1 MNGEIEATSATKSF
15 SDVDQEIVLAIAERR
30 RQHILSKV
38 REAPQAWRQRR
49 CLWNNSLPL
58 NEKQKQSG
66 NSCNPDAIHETTL
79 VFQGTLD
86 YEDCCL
92 VCRYLASLRPFSQS
106 FDVYLSQ
113 ICKLLSES
121 SVAVRTKALRCLS
134 AVVEADPNVLARV
147 DIERAVHS
155 RLLDTS
161 TSVREAAVDLLGRF
175 LSCRPEL
182 TAQYYPML
190 AERIRDKG

>member
-1 MNGEIEATSATKSF
+1 MF
-15 SDVDQEIVLAIAERR
+15 CD
-30 RQHILSKV
+30 
-38 REAPQAWRQRR
+38 
-49 CLWNNSLPL
+49 
-58 NEKQKQSG
+58 
-66 NSCNPDAIHETTL
+66 
-79 VFQGTLD
+79 FQ
-86 YEDCCL
+86 
-92 VCRYLASLRPFSQS
+92 
-106 FDVYLSQ
+106 
-113 ICKLLSES
+113 LLSES

-190 AERIRDKG
+190 AERIRDKGVSVRKRVIRILRDICLEQPDFPRVAEICVKMIRRVNDEEGIKVIYNPIDLLFFFLFCLLDFKILYNV